1 MRKTQLEIAD
11 PAAWLRSLAADSAGF
26 SRLVSESKGM
36 ARAAYRLARAH
47 CSIETG
53 ASPSLDDL
61 QEATTWLAARL
72 GVAAALPIKSVLP
85 GAVQEVT
92 RSVAPPAPSS
102 RRQSKSR
109 PEASRVSL

>member
-11 PAAWLRSLAADSAGF
+11 PAAWLRHLADDRDGF
-26 SRLVSESKGM
+26 SRLVGESKGM

-47 CSIETG
+47 CSIETRG
-53 ASPSLDDL
+53 TPSLQDL

-72 GVAAALPIKSVLP
+72 GVSTALPIQSVLP
-85 GAVQEVT
+85 AAVEAA
-92 RSVAPPAPSS
+92 RSVPPPAPSS
-102 RRQSKSR
+102 LHRAKSR

>member
-11 PAAWLRSLAADSAGF
+11 PAAWLRHLAEDRDGF
-26 SRLVSESKGM
+26 SRLVGESKGM

-53 ASPSLDDL
+53 GSPSLQDL

-72 GVAAALPIKSVLP
+72 GVSSALPIKSVLP
-85 GAVQEVT
+85 GAVQEVA

-102 RRQSKSR
+102 FNRVKSR